1 MAFYPLLLLVYPQ
14 PIEFILAVRLS
25 GCFLAPKTAALRLQ
39 GIDPVDPTGLQLD
52 GGHQD
57 SSCASVPPM
66 DGWGGWDGWDGWCLV
81 TWVTWVHTTFP
92 TFSRV
97 GRLGRWINFWVA
109 RFARWQFWWWTTRF
123 GKFQATGFTGIL
135 GLFWDNDNTIFFPD
149 DDKIPEWS
157 KQHLA

>member
-1 MAFYPLLLLVYPQ
+1 MLVYQ
-14 PIEFILAVRLS
+14 RVYWLS
-25 GCFLAPKTAALRLQ
+25 GCPASVQAPKNCSPSAPRNWPCWSNRPPARRKSSRFFVRISSAAE
-39 GIDPVDPTGLQLD
+39 GMEPGL
-52 GGHQD
+52 
-57 SSCASVPPM
+57 VFVNR
-66 DGWGGWDGWDGWCLV
+66 WDGWDEWCLV

-97 GRLGRWINFWVA
+97 GRLGRWIDFWVA

-123 GKFQATGFTGIL
+123 DKFQATGFTGIL